1 MSTSSR
7 SSKDILPT
15 PGVLWTLRILALAGL
30 LVGLFLLSLGI
41 VDTLADK
48 FIDSPY
54 CNLASWMDCD
64 AVLFNSP
71 QWSKWLGIPV
81 AAPAVVIYLTVVIV
95 LFLFNRRRERSFLVR
110 GWWILYAS
118 AVCICAA
125 AAWMIYL
132 QIFQIGAACTY
143 CLTEHAI
150 GILLALLIGWFGRG
164 LVFHPGHIRWSA
176 AAAGLGAT
184 VMLVLGQV
192 LYEPDYVEIDT
203 AVVENTPPANYSP
216 VKPAPTAS
224 SSGGTPAPTTV
235 ATNTS
240 GPESIKQVLPKVWPF
255 EPAVIVGKT
264 DRSGGYVE
272 TGDDSGQVVVSVM
285 GKSVKLHRTAH
296 PIIGKPDAPYVAV
309 EVVDYT
315 CPRCR
320 KIYQALTKAK
330 ATLGEKYAVMIITWP
345 LEKRCNPRAAI
356 NDKHKHA
363 CSLAKLA
370 HAVWLN
376 RPEKFAEF
384 HGWLF
389 ENQEKLKDAPSDA
402 RGKAARLI
410 GWSALDKSLGDGR
423 VSKLLARDVQLGSTL
438 KVKGLPGLY
447 ARTSRFT
454 KVPDAPEKLVDL
466 LQNIFEK

>member
-1 MSTSSR
+1 MSSSSGR
-7 SSKDILPT
+7 RKGILPT
-15 PGVLWTLRILALAGL
+15 PRALWSLRVLALAGL
-30 LVGLFLLSLGI
+30 LVGLFLLSLGV
-41 VDTLADK
+41 VDALADK

-54 CNLASWMDCD
+54 CTWASWMDCD
-64 AVLFNSP
+64 AVLFNNP

-81 AAPAVVIYLTVVIV
+81 AAPAVLIYLAVAVV
-95 LFLFNRRRERSFLVR
+95 LFLFNRSRDQSFLVR
-110 GWWILYAS
+110 GWWVMYAS
-118 AVCICAA
+118 AVCLCAA

-143 CLTEHAI
+143 CLTEHVI
-150 GILLALLIGWFGRG
+150 GLLLAVLIWWFGRG
-164 LVFHPGHIRWSA
+164 LVFNPRHIRWSA

-184 VMLVLGQV
+184 AMLVLGQV
-192 LYEPDYVEIDT
+192 LHEPDYVEVDSGVDEPV
-203 AVVENTPPANYSP
+203 AANSYSPSVSDPEPTSATLP
-216 VKPAPTAS
+216 VKPVAT
-224 SSGGTPAPTTV
+224 SSGTSKVSLKLPAT
-235 ATNTS
+235 
-240 GPESIKQVLPKVWPF
+240 WPF
-255 EPAVIVGKT
+255 EPAVIVGT
-264 DRSGGYVE
+264 PDRSGGWVE
-272 TGDDSGQVVVSVM
+272 EGDASDQVALRVK
-285 GKSVKLHRTAH
+285 GKNIKLHRTTH

-320 KIYQALTKAK
+320 KIYQALTEAK
-330 ATLGEKYAVMIITWP
+330 LTLGEKYAVMVITWP
-345 LEKRCNPRAAI
+345 LEKRCNRYVPI

-389 ENQEKLKDAPSDA
+389 DNQEKLKEAPSDA

-423 VSKLLARDVQLGSTL
+423 VSRLLARDVQLGMTL

-447 ARTSRFT
+447 AHASRFT
-454 KVPDAPEKLVDL
+454 KVPDDPEKLIEFL
-466 LQNIFEK
+466 HNAFEK